1 MVDCLLGIG
10 EEKQNFRMFEDDRKD
25 FDFYK
30 KELIQK
36 LLDEALSSNFV
47 KISRAQKRT

>member
-1 MVDCLLGIG
+1 LVDCLLGIG
-10 EEKQNFRMFEDDRKD
+10 EEKQNFRILDDKRQD
-25 FDFYK
+25 FDLYK